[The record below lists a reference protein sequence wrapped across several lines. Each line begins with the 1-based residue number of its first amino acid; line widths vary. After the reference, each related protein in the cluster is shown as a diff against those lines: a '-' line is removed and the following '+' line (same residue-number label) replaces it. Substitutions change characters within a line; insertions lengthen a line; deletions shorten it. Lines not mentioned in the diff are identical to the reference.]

1 MEVTALCFR
10 LLMLKLTLLNTQRSD
25 AAFLHITPNRLQHFE
40 YESVSFNCEGI
51 AGPTRLRGVRNT
63 QEFNPVCD
71 IKRTPTGSSCT
82 VDKIYPADSG
92 EYWCETE
99 GGERS
104 NSVNISV
111 TDGSV
116 LLDSPVLPVM
126 EGNNVT
132 LTCRNK
138 TNFPHLTAG
147 FYKDGLLIRSSSTGE
162 MTIHSVSKSD
172 EGLYKCHISGA
183 GESPESWMAVRAG
196 SVILESP
203 VLPVEE
209 GNNVTLTCR
218 KKMSSLH
225 LTAGFYK
232 DGLLIRSS
240 STGRMT
246 IHSVSKSDEGLYKC
260 HISGAGGSPESW
272 MAVRGGDVILESPA
286 LPVTE
291 GEAVTLRCRNKKTP
305 SDLRAG
311 FYKDGILIRNSST
324 GEMTISSVSKSD
336 EGLYKCRI
344 SGAGESVA
352 SLLAVRE
359 INFSRLYYILLW
371 VAVAVILFLQLLV
384 LGLLYW
390 KKQLVLLEAKMYDTG
405 PADCHQKRQ
414 EDKKENKDAADAT
427 DNVSLNHGAK
437 PETEKD
443 EGEALP

>member
-1 MEVTALCFR
+1 MEVRALCIR
-10 LLMLKLTLLNTQRSD
+10 LLMNVLMLLGAQVQQSYPQTAD
-25 AAFLHITPNRLQHFE
+25 AAFRIVPTRLQFFE
-40 YESVSFNCEGI
+40 YESVHFTCEGFNVS
-51 AGPTRLRGVRNT
+51 AGYKVRNLK
-63 QEFNPVCD
+63 EFLPKCSNGTETSTV
-71 IKRTPTGSSCT
+71 TCT
-82 VDKIYPADSG
+82 IDFAFTSDSG
-92 EYWCETE
+92 EYWCE
-99 GGERS
+99 GGGGRS
-104 NSVNISV
+104 NSVNITV
-111 TDGSV
+111 TAGSV
-116 LLDSPVLPVM
+116 ILQSPVHPVM
-126 EGNNVT
+126 EGESVT
-132 LTCRNK
+132 LRCRNK
-138 TNFPHLTAG
+138 MSSTNLPTVF
-147 FYKDGLLIRSSSTGE
+147 FYKNGSYIGHSSTGN
-162 MTIHSVSKSD
+162 MTIHSVYKSD
-172 EGLYKCHISGA
+172 EGLYKCYISGA
-183 GESPESWMAVRAG
+183 GVSPESWMAIRA
-196 SVILESP
+196 
-203 VLPVEE
+203 
-209 GNNVTLTCR
+209 
-218 KKMSSLH
+218 
-225 LTAGFYK
+225 
-232 DGLLIRSS
+232 
-240 STGRMT
+240 
-246 IHSVSKSDEGLYKC
+246 KC
-260 HISGAGGSPESW
+260 
-272 MAVRGGDVILESPA
+272 GDVILESPA